1 MDKLYSQME
10 GIQPANQKE
19 EISMHCFLAEY
30 APIETTISILASNG
44 DVNASRKVSISKES
58 FINDLTKKMIE
69 LSHEQGLYHHDIF
82 AIGVVVDAKEMLGRG
97 SEQLQ
102 KELASSFGFTSVVDS
117 DENIVRKKLLQ
128 NAK

>member
-58 FINDLTKKMIE
+58 FINDLTKK
-69 LSHEQGLYHHDIF
+69 
-82 AIGVVVDAKEMLGRG
+82 
-97 SEQLQ
+97 
-102 KELASSFGFTSVVDS
+102 
-117 DENIVRKKLLQ
+117 
-128 NAK
+128 